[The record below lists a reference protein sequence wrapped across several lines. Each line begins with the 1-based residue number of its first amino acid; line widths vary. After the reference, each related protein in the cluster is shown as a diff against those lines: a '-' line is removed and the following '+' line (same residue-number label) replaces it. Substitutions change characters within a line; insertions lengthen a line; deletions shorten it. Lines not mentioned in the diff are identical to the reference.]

1 MTSAATSHVR
11 WFLVFWLFILSA
23 VSYLDR
29 VNISIAGGSI
39 AEAYHLSDVQLGK
52 VFSAMLVGYA
62 LFQTVG
68 GRLADRYGP
77 RHVLTGGVVWWGIFT
92 ALTALVPAKIAGALF
107 VFVVVRFLLG
117 AGEAVI
123 YPSANQ
129 FIARWIPMTERG
141 IANGWIFAG
150 VGAGAGLT
158 PVIITYIMVH
168 YGWRSSFW
176 VCSIIGF
183 AAGTVWFRYARDT
196 PAEHA
201 GVSASE
207 LALMRSGLTQSQL
220 NHDPKALVS
229 WGRVMR
235 SKEVWAVTLSYF
247 CYGYVAWIFFSWFY
261 RYLAKVRGLDLK
273 ASAFYTMLPFLAMLV
288 CCLLGGAINDRL
300 TKWQGPR
307 VGRCGLAAFAILVA
321 GVFIAF
327 GSQVQSAR
335 LASVVL
341 AGGAGALY
349 LSQSSFWSV
358 TADIAGASS
367 GSVSGFMNMGNQIGA
382 ALTATLTP
390 WIAARFGWT
399 TSFLVAAGLCIVG
412 ALSWLVVDPSRQL
425 MIRSADA
432 GKLRSK
438 TAVAIAVFALL
449 LHGATANAQ
458 SASNAEPQTAIVHV
472 DATPEHAINSFDPDS
487 ALGSS
492 IDVLSHADIDK
503 VDTPLI
509 IQESLSAGWGPLT
522 HRNNSELRM
531 AAWHWNENGTWSD
544 PAHNSGYFTGSTD
557 LKAPIRYILSYAL
570 PHRGFSTSGDRP
582 LQGPNLSYWKS
593 NPYLTSKFTGESDAL
608 HPQWVVVDLNTE
620 KAG

>member
-1 MTSAATSHVR
+1 MTNANTSRANTSRANTSKVR
-11 WFLVFWLFILSA
+11 WFLVFWLFVLSA

-39 AEAYHLSDVQLGK
+39 AEAYHLSDVHLGQ

-62 LFQTVG
+62 LFQTIG
-68 GRLADRYGP
+68 GRLADRFGP
-77 RHVLTGGVVWWGIFT
+77 RRVLAAGVAWWGIFT
-92 ALTALVPAKIAGALF
+92 ALTAMVPADIAGALLIF
-107 VFVVVRFLLG
+107 IAVRFLLG

-129 FIARWIPMTERG
+129 FIARWIPTTERG

-158 PVIITYIMVH
+158 PLIVTYLMVH

-183 AAGTVWFRYARDT
+183 VAAAVWFFIARDT
-196 PAEHA
+196 PAEHPR
-201 GVSASE
+201 VSTSE
-207 LALMRSGLTQSQL
+207 LALIRSGLTESESK
-220 NHDPKALVS
+220 NDSKALVS
-229 WGRVMR
+229 WRRVIQSR
-235 SKEVWAVTLSYF
+235 EVWALTLSYF

-300 TKWQGPR
+300 TKRFGLR
-307 VGRCGLAAFAILVA
+307 AGRCGLAAFAISVA
-321 GVFIAF
+321 GIFIAC

-358 TADIAGASS
+358 TADIAGGSA

-382 ALTATLTP
+382 ALTASLTP

-399 TSFLVAAGLCIVG
+399 MSFLVAAGLCLVG
-412 ALSWLVVDPSRQL
+412 ALSWLLVDPTRQL
-425 MIRSADA
+425 RVSPLDA
-432 GKLRSK
+432 GIAPTPTSSRKTRSVK
-438 TAVAIAVFALL
+438 SSAIA
-449 LHGATANAQ
+449 
-458 SASNAEPQTAIVHV
+458 
-472 DATPEHAINSFDPDS
+472 
-487 ALGSS
+487 
-492 IDVLSHADIDK
+492 
-503 VDTPLI
+503 
-509 IQESLSAGWGPLT
+509 
-522 HRNNSELRM
+522 R
-531 AAWHWNENGTWSD
+531 
-544 PAHNSGYFTGSTD
+544 
-557 LKAPIRYILSYAL
+557 
-570 PHRGFSTSGDRP
+570 
-582 LQGPNLSYWKS
+582 
-593 NPYLTSKFTGESDAL
+593 
-608 HPQWVVVDLNTE
+608 
-620 KAG
+620 

>member
-1 MTSAATSHVR
+1 MTSAMNGARTSAVKTSNVR
-11 WFLVFWLFILSA
+11 WFLIFWLFILSA

-77 RHVLTGGVVWWGIFT
+77 RRVLTGGVVWWGIFT
-92 ALTALVPAKIAGALF
+92 ALTASVPANISGALLI
-107 VFVVVRFLLG
+107 FVVIRFLLG

-129 FIARWIPMTERG
+129 FIARWIPTTERG

-158 PVIITYIMVH
+158 PLLITQIMIR

-176 VCSIIGF
+176 LCSVIGF
-183 AAGTVWFRYARDT
+183 AAGAVWFLSARDT
-196 PAEHA
+196 PAEHP

-207 LALMRSGLTQSQL
+207 LTLIHSGLTQAQP
-220 NHDPKALVS
+220 NHNRKGLLSLLS
-229 WGRVMR
+229 WGRVFR
-235 SKEVWAVTLSYF
+235 SKEVWAITLSYF

-307 VGRCGLAAFAILVA
+307 VGRCGLAAVAIA
-321 GVFIAF
+321 GAGIFIAL

-382 ALTATLTP
+382 ALTASLTP

-399 TSFLVAAGLCIVG
+399 TSFLVAAALCLLG
-412 ALSWLVVDPSRQL
+412 AVSWLVVDPSRQL
-425 MIRSADA
+425 KAPQADA
-432 GKLRSK
+432 
-438 TAVAIAVFALL
+438 A
-449 LHGATANAQ
+449 
-458 SASNAEPQTAIVHV
+458 
-472 DATPEHAINSFDPDS
+472 
-487 ALGSS
+487 
-492 IDVLSHADIDK
+492 
-503 VDTPLI
+503 
-509 IQESLSAGWGPLT
+509 AG
-522 HRNNSELRM
+522 ELQNLKRM
-531 AAWHWNENGTWSD
+531 SD
-544 PAHNSGYFTGSTD
+544 QPAG
-557 LKAPIRYILSYAL
+557 R
-570 PHRGFSTSGDRP
+570 
-582 LQGPNLSYWKS
+582 
-593 NPYLTSKFTGESDAL
+593 
-608 HPQWVVVDLNTE
+608 
-620 KAG
+620 